1 MARLETLGAPGLPAV
16 WAENDDIGWTN
27 VFAWLKTKRRERA
40 LATHALPDDEWS
52 AALHELPFLDH
63 YDATT
68 LARLRELTTLFLVEK
83 SIVSG
88 ATSGD
93 HKLEVTPHMRILI
106 AVQACLLILGRG
118 DSVMAAMT
126 DFEGWENV
134 VVYPGDFPRT
144 CDFEDEAGVVHRLD
158 EPIAGES
165 WDGGPVLLSWSAIE
179 AGYDETGMALVIHEF
194 AHKIDMLDG
203 EVNGLPPVSGAARAA
218 FKASIDAAYD
228 DFCRRVDAGEA
239 TAVDLYAAE
248 LIEEFFAVS
257 CEVFFAEPDVLRV
270 EYPVYFANLRSYFCV
285 DTEQGC
291 IILSPQNSL

>member
-1 MARLETLGAPGLPAV
+1 M
-16 WAENDDIGWTN
+16 
-27 VFAWLKTKRRERA
+27 FSWLKNKRRERA
-40 LATHALPDDEWS
+40 LETHALPDDEWQ

-63 YDATT
+63 YDAPT

-88 ATSGD
+88 ATSGALVLD
-93 HKLEVTPHMRILI
+93 VTPHMRILI

-118 DSVMAAMT
+118 ESVMAAMT

-144 CDFEDEAGVVHRLD
+144 YDFEDEAGVVHRLD

-165 WDGGPVLLSWSAIE
+165 WDGGPVLLSWPAVE
-179 AGYDETGMALVIHEF
+179 AGYDQSGMALVIHEF

-203 EVNGLPPVSGAARAA
+203 AVDGLPPLNGAERVA
-218 FKASIDAAYD
+218 FKASIHAAYA
-228 DFCRRVDAGEA
+228 DFCRRVDAGED
-239 TAVDLYAAE
+239 TAVDPYAAE

-257 CEVFFAEPDVLRV
+257 CEVFFAEPALLRD
-270 EYPVYFANLRSYFCV
+270 EYPTYFANLRSYFCV
-285 DTEQGC
+285 DTERGS
-291 IILSPQNSL
+291 IMSAA